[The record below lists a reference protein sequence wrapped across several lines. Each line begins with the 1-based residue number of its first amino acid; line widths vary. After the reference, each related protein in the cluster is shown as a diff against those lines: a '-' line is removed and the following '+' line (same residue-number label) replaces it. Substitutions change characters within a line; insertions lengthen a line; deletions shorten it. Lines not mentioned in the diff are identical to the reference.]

1 MKNNLRKDYLPNH
14 KEMYIYQRKDMF
26 SLNTDTALLGEFF
39 SFFDNES
46 LLDIGT
52 NNGALLLYASLKA
65 KGKLYGIDI
74 FKEALKIASLN
85 LNEHNID
92 ATLINIDASN
102 LILEEK
108 VDVIISNPPFFKKEG
123 SSSCLNPFLDVARRE
138 IYLSLDSLFN
148 TVKNN
153 LNKEGRF
160 YLVHRFDRKNEIL
173 KVGEKYGLYPSVI
186 KDVYDKRVEK
196 NVTSLFLFTFNKIE
210 VEEVT
215 YDLPIL

>member
-1 MKNNLRKDYLPNH
+1 M
-14 KEMYIYQRKDMF
+14 I
-26 SLNTDTALLGEFF
+26 
-39 SFFDNES
+39 
-46 LLDIGT
+46 
-52 NNGALLLYASLKA
+52 
-65 KGKLYGIDI
+65 
-74 FKEALKIASLN
+74 
-85 LNEHNID
+85 
-92 ATLINIDASN
+92 IDASN

-153 LNKEGRF
+153 LKKEGRF